1 MHEGRLHISLSP
13 TKAKRSN
20 LGSGRTEEICMK
32 HLFNLKHT
40 IAFISVV
47 FVCTQAH
54 AQLYKWTDAQGNVH
68 FSDTPPNSGKA
79 EDISDSVKRMNISTD
94 LSSPSMIR
102 RAEQAREQD
111 KARESKKRAQNGS
124 ARAASKTA
132 HEEYCAAA
140 SKRLMDI
147 SGPVEFY
154 DEYGE
159 RVKVTE
165 QERKQKEK
173 DLRAEIARNCK

>member
-1 MHEGRLHISLSP
+1 
-13 TKAKRSN
+13 
-20 LGSGRTEEICMK
+20 MK
-32 HLFNLKHT
+32 HLFNLKHM
-40 IAFISVV
+40 IAFIAFVL
-47 FVCTQAH
+47 VCTQGH

-68 FSDTPPNSGKA
+68 FSDTPPSSGKA

-102 RAEQAREQD
+102 RAEQARESER
-111 KARESKKRAQNGS
+111 RERNGH
-124 ARAASKTA
+124 AKAASKTA
-132 HEEYCAAA
+132 NEEYCAAA